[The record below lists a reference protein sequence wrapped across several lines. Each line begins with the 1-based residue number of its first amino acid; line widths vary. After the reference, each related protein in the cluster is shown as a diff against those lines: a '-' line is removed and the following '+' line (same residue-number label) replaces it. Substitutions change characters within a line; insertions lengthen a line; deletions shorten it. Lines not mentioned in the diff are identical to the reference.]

1 MRHESDRYRPIEGL
15 ELEMRDRLAT
25 KDAEI
30 TRLKADVTN
39 RDEAIERMR
48 RERSARVM
56 GAHMDRVEAAL
67 GFQGGKP
74 VIIDMVIA
82 RIEAKDAEIARLK
95 AEVESWQ
102 SRFRALVSAD
112 APDSAGNAVILLKA
126 ENERVTKQ
134 RDKVLLG
141 RYHSGIASLQYSMSR
156 ADAERFMDD
165 ALKNEFNVRI
175 INGQVEEVK

>member
-56 GAHMDRVEAAL
+56 GAHMDRVEGAL
-67 GFQGGKP
+67 GFPPDKP
-74 VIIDMVIA
+74 IIIDMVIA
-82 RIEAKDAEIARLK
+82 RIEQLNAALAR
-95 AEVESWQ
+95 V
-102 SRFRALVSAD
+102 R
-112 APDSAGNAVILLKA
+112 G
-126 ENERVTKQ
+126 Q
-134 RDKVLLG
+134 RDALAIGAVAMG
-141 RYHSGIASLQYSMSR
+141 RDKLVGEQMILTKYGL
-156 ADAERFMDD
+156 
-165 ALKNEFNVRI
+165 RI
-175 INGQVEEVK
+175 VGGTVEEIES